1 MFYIL
6 ICLRVSAIALVTH
19 AAAQSIPTR
28 RYKTTALNRFQPTV
42 DCLDASAVIVWE
54 LEVFRLKPLV
64 EGSHD
69 GRGVVR
75 VLQAQSMTELMD
87 GHQKDIVTFM

>member
-1 MFYIL
+1 MQ
-6 ICLRVSAIALVTH
+6 R
-19 AAAQSIPTR
+19 
-28 RYKTTALNRFQPTV
+28 TV
-42 DCLDASAVIVWE
+42 DGLDASAVIVRE
-54 LEVFRLKPLV
+54 LEGLRVKPLV

-75 VLQAQSMTELMD
+75 VLQAQSVTKLVH

>member
-1 MFYIL
+1 MQ
-6 ICLRVSAIALVTH
+6 R
-19 AAAQSIPTR
+19 
-28 RYKTTALNRFQPTV
+28 TV

-54 LEVFRLKPLV
+54 LEGVRVKPLV

-75 VLQAQSMTELMD
+75 VLQAQSVTQLMD
-87 GHQKDIVTFM
+87 GHQKDIITFM